1 MLQARAALLP
11 QPRLAEMQ
19 PQARSVWAQALLH
32 LWAAGYEGLLRSF
45 WLSVFVEAVFSS
57 ASSDDP

>member
-1 MLQARAALLP
+1 
-11 QPRLAEMQ
+11 MQ
-19 PQARSVWAQALLH
+19 PQAQSVWAQALLH
-32 LWAAGYEGLLRSF
+32 LWAAGYEGSLRSF